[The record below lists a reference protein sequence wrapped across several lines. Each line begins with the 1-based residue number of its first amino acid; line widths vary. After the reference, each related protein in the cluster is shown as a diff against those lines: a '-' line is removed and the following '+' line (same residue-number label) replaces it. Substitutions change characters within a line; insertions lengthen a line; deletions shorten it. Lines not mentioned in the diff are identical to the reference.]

1 MRIAAL
7 AAALA
12 LLSMQAASGG
22 YDNGNGDA
30 SKVAAMAAHR
40 RSDVYVAADLPD
52 GVSDASTISCSPDDL
67 MCEYSGH
74 CRCAEPGCYCRV
86 KWGHLPYGRLDT
98 AAVEVAVNVSCASL
112 RRPGSFLNSVR
123 IGANG
128 AGADRPIE
136 LVTHDT
142 FVEMSRD
149 VPQCFQAGEHPLT
162 ELQASDSKPVPV
174 HWEWEATAAAANK
187 SVACARQIR
196 LIPARTVDE
205 LAGVKLTSFS
215 IGNRAWCSPL
225 PGETGRR
232 VARRDRRGANALSM
246 PSIVREDKWR
256 RAWWRRRRADV
267 RGCNNSGQSAAYLSF
282 GSLHDPRADWR
293 HFCGGVDSAH
303 GCATHCLDA
312 PASRARKKTTR
323 SGLACR
329 RAFRSR

>member
-1 MRIAAL
+1 MDCCTRRRAGQDLKFPPPGVAAL
-7 AAALA
+7 IAVLMRHLVFNTLAATDKGKGVLTRTAFAAALA
-12 LLSMQAASGG
+12 LLSTQAAPGG

-112 RRPGSFLNSVR
+112 RRPGSLLNSVR
-123 IGANG
+123 IIGANG
-128 AGADRPIE
+128 AGADRPIQ
-136 LVTHDT
+136 LVTYDT
-142 FVEMSRD
+142 FVGMSRD

-162 ELQASDSKPVPV
+162 ELQASDSKPVSV

-196 LIPARTVDE
+196 LIPARTVDG
-205 LAGVKLTSFS
+205 LAGVKLASFS
-215 IGNRAWCSPL
+215 IEMS
-225 PGETGRR
+225 
-232 VARRDRRGANALSM
+232 
-246 PSIVREDKWR
+246 
-256 RAWWRRRRADV
+256 
-267 RGCNNSGQSAAYLSF
+267 
-282 GSLHDPRADWR
+282 
-293 HFCGGVDSAH
+293 
-303 GCATHCLDA
+303 
-312 PASRARKKTTR
+312 
-323 SGLACR
+323 
-329 RAFRSR
+329 